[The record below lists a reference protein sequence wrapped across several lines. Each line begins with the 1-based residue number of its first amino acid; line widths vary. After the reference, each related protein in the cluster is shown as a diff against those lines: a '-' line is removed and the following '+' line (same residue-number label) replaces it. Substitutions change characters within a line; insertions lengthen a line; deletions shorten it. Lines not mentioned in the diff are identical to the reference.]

1 MCRQILE
8 GGRRCP
14 CDTSEARRL
23 RKHNLSAKTKF
34 ESERI
39 PASPKAVIEPVEV
52 PSLPPLAQIKNLTAD
67 IAVIRGLM
75 EKHEYYQ
82 DGARE
87 KEDLVLSNGD
97 KISFEDA
104 GTFGFRNRMLA
115 ECEKRTITLGAK
127 INDLVSERS
136 GITDEAIAEKDKADR
151 EAALEIYNKDMN
163 DAALEHNQIRK
174 EQEEKFGDESKYASA
189 YHNGDPDAK
198 VLYDRV
204 SAYYSRLRTVSHDY
218 SVKLKSIND
227 ASEKVM
233 QERVAVQKEV
243 MKELRPL
250 GGDLAVADN
259 SNKKAVTTLKKALEV
274 YPSSW
279 IEASNNITPARIKL
293 TAGRAHYTAGKVQES
308 FSFKPYIR
316 MEAKPKGWEPDPL
329 DQDEAGEWFKANER
343 GEYTNPETGRLHRD
357 AYFNPETEDAWAYNR
372 LEYAVSHYN
381 NNDTKPRG
389 RGWAQREVRDS
400 RTGQIITRWARP
412 YLTKVSNEMQYQPEL
427 TVSSVNGEGYRVALH
442 EFAHRVES
450 TKKDNSYITKM
461 EERFIQRRTTDAEG
475 EREKLVRIYPKKK
488 EYARKD
494 NFTNLYMG
502 KEYDGDV
509 GYREILSTGA
519 EAVWGDQIR
528 YGGLIGLKDAQP
540 DPEMKNFILGMWASA

>member
-23 RKHNLSAKTKF
+23 RKHNLSARTKF
-34 ESERI
+34 ESERT
-39 PASPKAVIEPVEV
+39 PASPKASIAPVEV
-52 PSLPPLAQIKNLTAD
+52 PPLPPLAQIKNLTAD
-67 IAVIRGLM
+67 ITVLRGLM
-75 EKHEYYQ
+75 KNYGFYE
-82 DGARE
+82 DGAQD
-87 KEDLVLSNGD
+87 KEDVVLSNGD
-97 KISFEDA
+97 KISFKDA
-104 GTFGFRNRMLA
+104 GTLGFSNRMLA

-136 GITDEAIAEKDKADR
+136 GTTDEAIADKDKASR
-151 EAALEIYNKDMN
+151 EEAKEIYTRDMN
-163 DAALEHNQIRK
+163 AATLQHNQIRK
-174 EQEEKFGDESKYASA
+174 EQEEKFGSESNYAAA

-198 VLYDRV
+198 DLYKRTNE
-204 SAYYSRLRTVSHDY
+204 YYAKTRLVSHDY
-218 SVKLKSIND
+218 SVSLKRIND
-227 ASEKVM
+227 ASEKAM
-233 QERVAVQKEV
+233 QERVTIQKEV

-250 GGDLAVADN
+250 GGELTVADN
-259 SNKKAVTTLKKALEV
+259 SNKKAVATLKKALEV

-293 TAGRAHYTAGKVQES
+293 TAGRAHYTAGKMQES

-316 MEAKPKGWEPDPL
+316 MEAKPKGWKPDPL

-343 GEYTNPETGRLHRD
+343 GEYTNPETGRVHRD

-372 LEYAVSHYN
+372 LEYAVSHYD

-389 RGWAQREVRDS
+389 RGWAQRDVRDK
-400 RTGQIITRWARP
+400 RTGQVITRWARP
-412 YLTKVSNEMQYQPEL
+412 YLRKVSNEIQYQPEL
-427 TVSSVNGEGYRVALH
+427 TVSSIDGEGYRVALH

-488 EYARKD
+488 EFARKD

-528 YGGLIGLKDAQP
+528 YGGLIGLKESDP